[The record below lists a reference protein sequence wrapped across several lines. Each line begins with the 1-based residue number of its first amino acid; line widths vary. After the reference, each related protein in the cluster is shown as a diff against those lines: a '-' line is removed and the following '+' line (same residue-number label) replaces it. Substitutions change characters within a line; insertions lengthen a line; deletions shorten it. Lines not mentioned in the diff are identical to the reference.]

1 MVPTQRLYQ
10 SRQVGTRW
18 LEQIFRAQDRVQMA
32 ATQAEGGV
40 PLVWTRNFVEMDN
53 KVTAAEI

>member
-32 ATQAEGGV
+32 ATQAEGGGATS
-40 PLVWTRNFVEMDN
+40 LDTQFRGDGQ
-53 KVTAAEI
+53 